1 MQSISNSSVP
11 EIISD
16 PVIQCL
22 FYLSVA
28 CMPYLLISL
37 FILCIFCMY
46 HGPYLYIYD
55 FFQFQSRPT
64 PSSPHCG
71 YHSIKQRR
79 GRKEGEIYFIRLTTT
94 HLITGMPLPICHL
107 FVCFIPISNLVLSS
121 IYILLKEEEKSLI
134 LPLFLHQPFVC
145 LFLFPN

>member
-1 MQSISNSSVP
+1 MFI
-11 EIISD
+11 
-16 PVIQCL
+16 
-22 FYLSVA
+22 LSVSCLYA
-28 CMPYLLISL
+28 ISSNI
-37 FILCIFCMY
+37 FIHIMY
-46 HGPYLYIYD
+46 ILYVSRAISSNIYD

-79 GRKEGEIYFIRLTTT
+79 GEKEGEIYFIRLTTT

-134 LPLFLHQPFVC
+134 LPLFLHQRFVC